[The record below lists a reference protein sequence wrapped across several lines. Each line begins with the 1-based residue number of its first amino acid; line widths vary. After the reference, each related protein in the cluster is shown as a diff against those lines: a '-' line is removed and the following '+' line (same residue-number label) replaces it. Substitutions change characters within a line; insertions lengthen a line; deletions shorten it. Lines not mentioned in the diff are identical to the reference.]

1 MRETVSPQQC
11 APGIWR
17 VILPMHTGFMTAVN
31 SYVVEDEHGITLV
44 DSGLGNDE
52 TWECLNSALVELR
65 LPLRYVNRVLLS
77 HAHPDHSGLA
87 GRIAE
92 TTGATVWVHQRDLE
106 FIDRRYIHGEIFQHD
121 LRRWLAAH
129 GTPEEEAAE
138 LSIVA
143 ESTAR
148 AARQLP
154 QGETYREGEHI
165 QVGPY
170 DFAVEWTPGHT
181 PGHVC
186 LSDEA
191 HGLLFCGDHVL
202 PNVSPNVGM
211 QPDSEVN
218 PLPGYLASLAAL
230 AQSDVQVTLPG
241 HGETFPI
248 QGRAHQ
254 LRQHQLSR
262 QRRLLDLLEDG
273 PHTAYGLAGR
283 VWAHAKPLNWPRFH
297 GNLRRNA
304 VNTLIAHLELLCT
317 DGRVE
322 RSEERPYHYA
332 LS

>member
-1 MRETVSPQQC
+1 MSEALSPYEC

-31 SYVVEDEHGITLV
+31 SYVVEDDHGITLI

-52 TWECLNSALVELR
+52 TWECLNHALDALD
-65 LPLRYVNRVLLS
+65 LPLRQVNRVLLS

-87 GRIAE
+87 GRIAAA
-92 TTGATVWVHQRDLE
+92 TGATVWVHQRDLE
-106 FIDRRYIHGEIFQHD
+106 FIERRYVHGDAFSHD
-121 LRRWLAAH
+121 LRRWLASH

-138 LSIVA
+138 LAMVA
-143 ESTAR
+143 DSTTR

-154 QGETYREGEHI
+154 SGETYREGERIH
-165 QVGPY
+165 VGRY

-186 LSDEA
+186 LRDEA
-191 HGLLFCGDHVL
+191 HGLLLCGDHVL

-218 PLPGYLASLAAL
+218 PLPGYLASLESL
-230 AQSDVQVTLPG
+230 AESDVRVTLPG
-241 HGETFPI
+241 HGESFPI

-262 QRRLLDLLEDG
+262 QRRLLELLEDG
-273 PHTAYGLAGR
+273 PTTAYALAGR
-283 VWAHAKPLNWPRFH
+283 VWAHAKPLNWARFH
-297 GNLRRNA
+297 GTLRRNA
-304 VNTLIAHLELLCT
+304 VNTLIAHLELLR
-317 DGRVE
+317 DEGRVE
-322 RSEERPYHYA
+322 RSDDRPYHYA
-332 LS
+332 LR